1 MNGEILKKSI
11 KDLVLDKIKKGEVK
25 MRPKAHFVLKTI
37 LVLSGAVIL
46 ALFVL
51 YLISFIAF
59 ALRAGGIG
67 SLPGFGSR
75 GLGSLLVSIPWLLIL
90 IAIFLIAALEIL
102 VRRFS
107 FSYRR
112 PIFYSVLTIVFL
124 VFMGSFIINKTYL
137 HPVLF
142 QRAQEGRLPVA
153 GEFYRDFG
161 MPKSRDMHRG
171 VVSEITDDGFYL
183 KTPEGEILTVVIAS
197 ETRFPMGVGIKE
209 DDAVMVLGERNKD
222 IIQAFGVSK
231 INDDFNFFQQ
241 GRPTTTDPRHMLMPY
256 RMPVPLEK

>member
-1 MNGEILKKSI
+1 MNDQNIKKSI
-11 KDLVLDKIKKGEVK
+11 KEIVLDKIKKGEVK

-37 LVLSGAVIL
+37 LALSGAIIL

-59 ALRAGGIG
+59 ALRAGGMG

-75 GLGSLLVSIPWLLIL
+75 GLSSLLVSIPWLLIL
-90 IAIFLIAALEIL
+90 IAALLIVALEIL
-102 VRRFS
+102 VRRFA

-112 PIFYSVLTIVFL
+112 PILYSVLTIIFL

-137 HPVLF
+137 HPSLF

-171 VVSEITDDGFYL
+171 IVSGITDDGFYL
-183 KTPEGEILTVVIAS
+183 KTPEGETLTVVIAS

-209 DDAVMVLGERNKD
+209 GDAVMVLGGRDNNT
-222 IIQAFGVSK
+222 IQAFGISK
-231 INDDFNFFQQ
+231 INDEFNFFRQ
-241 GRPTTTDPRHMLMPY
+241 GRPTTTDPRQMLMPY
-256 RMPVPLEK
+256 RMPVPPNR